1 MKKILLFIFIVA
13 TATSCNKHDWLDVKS
28 NKSDLV
34 PKSLSDLQAILD
46 NTEVMNFNYPELG
59 FLGSDNYYLTY
70 SSWQGAYTS
79 AERNAYIWAPDIF
92 EGSTCVDWD
101 AAYKTVAYTN
111 IVLEGLNNI
120 TPSAVQQ
127 DQYNNVKGSALFYRA
142 YVFYDLAELFAKPW
156 DSATASSDLGIPLR
170 LSADVNVAS
179 KRSSVQ
185 ETYNKIIEDLKQ
197 AETLLPETPLYLT
210 RPSKAAVEGLLA
222 RVYFNRRQYDQSLSW
237 SEKYLGKRNSLL
249 DFNSLDS
256 NAYFKLPGLQPV
268 NPEITF
274 YSTALIYSIS
284 VFPKVDTVLYQ
295 SYQAGDLRRAMFFVS
310 SGPDHLFTGAYSG
323 SVPLFAGIATNEIM
337 LINAES
343 NARLGNLSAS
353 MDVLNK
359 LLSKRYVN
367 GSFTPLDV
375 QTTDEAL
382 DIIIS
387 ERRKE
392 LPFTGNL
399 RWQELRRLNTEAT
412 RSVTLT
418 RLLNGTVYKLP
429 PADNRYVYP
438 IPPDEVKLSGLQQNP
453 R

>member
-1 MKKILLFIFIVA
+1 MKNIFLFILIIA
-13 TATSCNKHDWLDVKS
+13 SAISCNKHDWLDVKS

-70 SSWQGAYTS
+70 SSWQGAFTS

-92 EGSTCVDWD
+92 EGVTCFDWN

-120 TPSAVQQ
+120 TPSPVQQ
-127 DQYNNVKGSALFYRA
+127 DEYNNVKGSALFYRA
-142 YVFYDLAELFAKPW
+142 YIFYDLAELFAKPW
-156 DSATASSDLGIPLR
+156 DSATASSDPGIPLR
-170 LSADVNVAS
+170 VSADVNVAS

-185 ETYNKIIEDLKQ
+185 ETYNQIIEDLKQ

-237 SEKYLGKRNSLL
+237 SEKYLEKRNSLL

-256 NAYFKLPGLQPV
+256 NGYFKLPGLQPK

-274 YSTALIYSIS
+274 YGTTITYGIS
-284 VFPKVDTVLYQ
+284 VFPMVDTTLYS
-295 SYQAGDLRRAMFFVS
+295 SYAAADLRRAMFFITS
-310 SGPDHLFTGAYSG
+310 DTNHLFTGAYSAF
-323 SVPLFAGIATNEIM
+323 VYLFSGIATNEMM
-337 LINAES
+337 LINTES
-343 NARLGNLSAS
+343 NARMGNLAAS

-359 LLSKRYVN
+359 LLSKRYVS
-367 GSFTPLDV
+367 GSFTPLNAAG
-375 QTTDEAL
+375 TDEAI
-382 DIIIS
+382 DMIIS

-399 RWQELRRLNTEAT
+399 RWQELRRLNSEPART
-412 RSVTLT
+412 VTLK
-418 RLLNGTVYKLP
+418 RLLNGVSYTLP

-438 IPPDEVKLSGLQQNP
+438 MPPDEIKLNGLEQNP

>member
-34 PKSLSDLQAILD
+34 PKSFSDLQAILD

-70 SSWQGAYTS
+70 SSWQGAFTS
-79 AERNAYIWAPDIF
+79 AERNAYIWSRDIF
-92 EGSTCVDWD
+92 EGATCVDWD
-101 AAYKTVAYTN
+101 AVYKTVAYTN
-111 IVLEGLNNI
+111 IVLEGLDNI

-142 YVFYDLAELFAKPW
+142 YVFYDLAGLFAKPW
-156 DSATASSDLGIPLR
+156 DSATASFDLGIPLR

-237 SEKYLGKRNSLL
+237 SEKYLEKRNSLL

-284 VFPKVDTVLYQ
+284 VFPKVDTMLYQ
-295 SYQAGDLRRAMFFVS
+295 SYQAADLRRAMFFVS
-310 SGPDHLFTGAYSG
+310 SGQDHLFTGAYSG

-359 LLSKRYVN
+359 LLSKRYIT
-367 GSFTPLDV
+367 GSFTPLDAAS
-375 QTTDEAL
+375 TDEAI
-382 DIIIS
+382 DTIIS

-399 RWQELRRLNTEAT
+399 RWQELRRLNTEPA

>member
-1 MKKILLFIFIVA
+1 MKKIFLFILIVA
-13 TATSCNKHDWLDVKS
+13 TAISCNKHDWLNVKS
-28 NKSDLV
+28 NKSDLI

-46 NTEVMNFNYPELG
+46 NTDVMNFNYPELG
-59 FLGSDNYYLTY
+59 FLGSDNYYLSY
-70 SSWQGAYTS
+70 SSWQEAYTS

-92 EGSTCVDWD
+92 EGVTCFDWD

-120 TPSAVQQ
+120 TPSNVQQ

-185 ETYNKIIEDLKQ
+185 ETYDRIIEDLKQ
-197 AETLLPETPLYLT
+197 AETLLPETPVYLT

-222 RVYFNRRQYDQSLSW
+222 RIYFNRRQYDQSLSW
-237 SEKYLGKRNSLL
+237 SEKYLEKRNSLL

-256 NAYFKLPGLQPV
+256 NGYFKLPGLQPK

-274 YSTALIYSIS
+274 YGTSLIYSTS
-284 VFPKVDTVLYQ
+284 VFPKVDTMLYQ
-295 SYQAGDLRRAMFFVS
+295 SYQAGDLRPAMLFVS
-310 SGPDHLFTGAYSG
+310 SGQDHLFTGAYSG
-323 SVPLFAGIATNEIM
+323 SVPLFNGIATNEIM

-359 LLSKRYVN
+359 LLSERYVS
-367 GSFTPLDV
+367 GSFTSLNAAD
-375 QTTDEAL
+375 TGEAI
-382 DIIIS
+382 DIIIN

-399 RWQELRRLNTEAT
+399 RWQELRRLNTEPA

-418 RLLNGTVYKLP
+418 RFLNGTVYKLP

-438 IPPDEVKLSGLQQNP
+438 MPPDEVKLSGLQQNP